1 MRKSKDLEHI
11 KQIAKQLFLHR
22 VWNGKSQS
30 EIAEIIDVSFQQ
42 YQKIER
48 CENRMYAEQL
58 IKICQNQKWDIEII
72 ANADPHMT
80 LNEWDNVSEPKQR
93 SGIKVNYQKI
103 LNKFDKIDLNAYKN
117 YYRIKTQET
126 ILPMKGE

>member
-1 MRKSKDLEHI
+1 MRKSKDLKHI

-30 EIAEIIDVSFQQ
+30 EIAEIINVSFQQ

>member
-117 YYRIKTQET
+117 YYRIKNQET